1 MRVGNVDG
9 LADDGN
15 VGDRRPLGLGR
26 GVVRLPP
33 LSGPSSRLTRGC

>member
-33 LSGPSSRLTRGC
+33 LFPSRLTRGS